1 MKTSLKMLALTT
13 VLFAGGCATEN
24 VTEESYFNKFVPDD
38 APRRVQDLAR
48 TQTAVGDRED
58 GTLYAWHFDGKDLSP
73 LGREKLSY
81 IVDADSN
88 EPIVIHM
95 DVKTETFAERKKSV
109 VAFLQDQGVANSHMN
124 VIEGVNDAKLYPAA
138 PGLAAYA
145 KTDTSVES
153 SGGYNSTSNTASAK

>member
-1 MKTSLKMLALTT
+1 MKTSLKMLALTA

-38 APRRVQDLAR
+38 APRRMHEISRA
-48 TQTAVGDRED
+48 QTAVGDRED

-95 DVKTETFAERKKSV
+95 DVKSETFAERKKSV
-109 VAFLQDQGVANSHMN
+109 VAYLQDQGVANSHMN
-124 VIEGVNDAKLYPAA
+124 VIEGVNDATLTPAA

-145 KTDTSVES
+145 KTDTSVEAS
-153 SGGYNSTSNTASAK
+153 SGSSASSNTASAK